1 MSALGPIA
9 DICQTNLAET
19 KATLHSFTHC
29 EWSRPLYRS
38 AFVTVAMV
46 VKISLTTEA
55 WLASM
60 PDELDVDAFAVN
72 VVTFDDHITKIDA
85 DPECQP
91 VIYTQFGI
99 AFDFWR
105 AEY

>member
-1 MSALGPIA
+1 
-9 DICQTNLAET
+9 
-19 KATLHSFTHC
+19 
-29 EWSRPLYRS
+29 
-38 AFVTVAMV
+38 
-46 VKISLTTEA
+46 
-55 WLASM
+55 M